1 MGILGKETRP
11 PPNPAGD
18 GPPTSTR
25 HYLLGLSL
33 GVSSTVLLDLL
44 NANITH
50 QLAKNHAPPFTLTV
64 LHLTT
69 HPSPSKEKQDI
80 FTLHRARYPLFT
92 FLAQPLPPTPISH
105 EAMSVASRTDI
116 RRTQTRRALL
126 AAARDRGCQALL
138 LGHSTTALAE
148 LTLAEAAKG
157 RGWAVPWFVGDGP
170 VSSPQRVL
178 PAGERDGDEGKGE
191 GAERAAGNGGEKAG
205 VAVLVYH
212 PLRDALRKELA
223 TYAGLAEPPLTELV
237 VETAD
242 DDGAAGRAVVSHKDL
257 SIEAVM
263 RRYFAEV
270 EASYPSV
277 VANVARTTGKLVR
290 AGGDAGCALCGM
302 PLDEDG
308 DERWRGE
315 LGIVKGLEAS
325 RAGLKGRLCYGCER
339 SVGG

>member
-11 PPNPAGD
+11 PPNPSGD

-44 NANITH
+44 AANITH
-50 QLAKNHAPPFTLTV
+50 QLAKNNAPPFTLTV

-69 HPSPSKEKQDI
+69 GHPSPPKEEQQDI
-80 FTLHRARYPLFT
+80 FALHRTRYPLFT
-92 FLAQPLPPTPISH
+92 FLSQPLPPTTIPVSH
-105 EAMSVASRTDI
+105 EGMSVASSTDI
-116 RRTQTRRALL
+116 QTTQIRRALL
-126 AAARDRGCQALL
+126 AAARDHNCQALL

-148 LTLAEAAKG
+148 LTLSEAAKG
-157 RGWAVPWFVGDGP
+157 RGWAVPWFVGDGLAAVAGP
-170 VSSPQRVL
+170 VSSPSEQSQPVR
-178 PAGERDGDEGKGE
+178 EGDGKGS
-191 GAERAAGNGGEKAG
+191 AAS
-205 VAVLVYH
+205 AVLVYH
-212 PLRDALRKELA
+212 PLRDALRKELV
-223 TYAGLAEPPLTELV
+223 TYAGLANPPLTSLISDIA
-237 VETAD
+237 TSQTHT
-242 DDGAAGRAVVSHKDL
+242 GPVVSHKDL
-257 SIEAVM
+257 SIESVM

-270 EASYPSV
+270 EESYPSV

-290 AGGDAGCALCGM
+290 AGGEEGCALCGM

-315 LGIVKGLEAS
+315 LGIVKGLEAAE
-325 RAGLKGRLCYGCER
+325 RMGLEGRLCYGCER